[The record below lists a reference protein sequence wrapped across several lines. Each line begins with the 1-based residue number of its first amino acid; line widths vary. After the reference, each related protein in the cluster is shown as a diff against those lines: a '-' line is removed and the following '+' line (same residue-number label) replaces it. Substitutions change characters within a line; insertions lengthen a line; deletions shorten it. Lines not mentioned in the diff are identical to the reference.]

1 LSGPNPIVIGCGAER
16 YHETAVDKGEA
27 GFAFFAR
34 LPSKFPPGIAV
45 PGLHVA
51 HDIQG
56 QFTDCQSDGCAQP
69 DFRVA
74 QFAAKSEPRASG
86 RRRYTQSPTTR
97 KKNATAGSA
106 TANSFSTE
114 GEFIAYA
121 ATRLNVPAG
130 TTVSGST
137 CTETEKAALI
147 EATRELTNLLW
158 QAQRTDS
165 TQALAWPQRYALNPD
180 APSITG
186 LSDIAE
192 LYFDDDEVPVRV
204 KNAQIELALEFVR
217 AGTTDLAGGDPNA
230 GVIEE
235 TVGPLT
241 TRWSAYA
248 RSVGLARFPRVM
260 SYIAPMLASTAGSL
274 ELARS

>member
-1 LSGPNPIVIGCGAER
+1 MA
-16 YHETAVDKGEA
+16 
-27 GFAFFAR
+27 
-34 LPSKFPPGIAV
+34 IAV
-45 PGLHVA
+45 ESTPG
-51 HDIQG
+51 
-56 QFTDCQSDGCAQP
+56 
-69 DFRVA
+69 
-74 QFAAKSEPRASG
+74 AAD
-86 RRRYTQSPTTR
+86 
-97 KKNATAGSA
+97 
-106 TANSFSTE
+106 ANS
-114 GEFIAYA
+114 YA
-121 ATRLNVPAG
+121 DEQEAIDYWATRLNVPAG

-147 EATRELTNLLW
+147 EAQRELTNLAW

-180 APSITG
+180 APSVTG

-204 KNAQIELALEFVR
+204 KNAQIELAMEFVR

-235 TVGPLT
+235 TVGPVS

-248 RSVGLARFPRVM
+248 RATGLARFPRVM